1 MFFAG
6 SSFEPA
12 IVDRAMKREGG
23 DKSMLPYGDVDTT
36 VEVAAQAVAK
46 GLWLLGEK
54 FTAADV
60 YFGAGIRWTTL
71 FGILPKRPEFTAY
84 IARLE
89 ARPALQRANAKD
101 AELAAAQTV

>member
-1 MFFAG
+1 MARAL
-6 SSFEPA
+6 EP
-12 IVDRAMKREGG
+12 
-23 DKSMLPYGDVDTT
+23 LTDVRVHSPINGFNTRGINELGCGTVLGTMRLVLGQPDT
-36 VEVAAQAVAK
+36 
-46 GLWLLGEK
+46 
-54 FTAADV
+54 FSAADV

-101 AELAAAQTV
+101 AELAAAQTA